1 MFLKV
6 AFHYVETL
14 TDKQVSEMDWNTKVN
29 YLKRNPVT
37 VARQI
42 DYVFKQLWGNV
53 ILSRMHPIGV
63 ENWILKIEGSSKI
76 EKHMHEHICML
87 LFKEQMLQEL
97 MKMRTEFVE
106 FIDNHITCA
115 LPDET
120 KYPERSNLES
130 HHHRI
135 FCRMKKGLA
144 WIQWSLGTIRWN

>member
-1 MFLKV
+1 
-6 AFHYVETL
+6 
-14 TDKQVSEMDWNTKVN
+14 
-29 YLKRNPVT
+29 
-37 VARQI
+37 
-42 DYVFKQLWGNV
+42 
-53 ILSRMHPIGV
+53 MHAPIQGADAPRIN
-63 ENWILKIEGSSKI
+63 ENEN
-76 EKHMHEHICML
+76 C
-87 LFKEQMLQEL
+87 
-97 MKMRTEFVE
+97 EFVE